1 MSVTRAVK
9 ALLLEAARAMH
20 YAGNLL
26 RERAK
31 AERYD
36 AKRVRYREKEYRR
49 IDRETREDP
58 PAKHEDPKVPGVIE
72 PGSPEFFE
80 RIANEMANATKI
92 GGVNVDDLPNGP
104 PADPGPI
111 GP

>member
-9 ALLLEAARAMH
+9 VLLLEAARAMR

-31 AERYD
+31 AERYYTKR
-36 AKRVRYREKEYRR
+36 AKRDDKRR
-49 IDRETREDP
+49 FDYVVP
-58 PAKHEDPKVPGVIE
+58 PAPEPPAKVPGVID

-80 RIANEMANATKI
+80 RMAHEMANAPKI
-92 GGVNVDDLPNGP
+92 GGVNIGDIPNGP